1 MKLLITGGTGF
12 LGSHLARH
20 LVERGHE
27 VHVLTR
33 PSSATTRLQGCE
45 KRLNLLV
52 FNSIHEAREL
62 ASRLR
67 PDCII
72 HTACNYGRSGEGIGD
87 IVATNL
93 AFPLALLEAATD
105 NGTGCFINTD
115 TSLDKYLNPYTLSKK
130 QFAEWGQW
138 LAGKQRI
145 QFINVVLEHMFGPGD
160 SAAKFTTHV
169 IRHCIQQ
176 AQKLELT
183 PGEQQRDFI
192 YIDDVVSAYSTILDN
207 LQRLEYFEALPL
219 GSGQAVTIRKF
230 VETVCRLTGSRTQ
243 PEFGAIPYRDN
254 EAMFCQAD
262 TTRLRSLG
270 WAEEYDLAAG
280 IKRTIELEK
289 SA

>member
-1 MKLLITGGTGF
+1 
-12 LGSHLARH
+12 
-20 LVERGHE
+20 
-27 VHVLTR
+27 
-33 PSSATTRLQGCE
+33 
-45 KRLNLLV
+45 
-52 FNSIHEAREL
+52 
-62 ASRLR
+62 
-67 PDCII
+67 
-72 HTACNYGRSGEGIGD
+72 
-87 IVATNL
+87 
-93 AFPLALLEAATD
+93 
-105 NGTGCFINTD
+105 
-115 TSLDKYLNPYTLSKK
+115 
-130 QFAEWGQW
+130 
-138 LAGKQRI
+138 
-145 QFINVVLEHMFGPGD
+145 MFGPGD

-169 IRHCIQQ
+169 IRRCIEQ